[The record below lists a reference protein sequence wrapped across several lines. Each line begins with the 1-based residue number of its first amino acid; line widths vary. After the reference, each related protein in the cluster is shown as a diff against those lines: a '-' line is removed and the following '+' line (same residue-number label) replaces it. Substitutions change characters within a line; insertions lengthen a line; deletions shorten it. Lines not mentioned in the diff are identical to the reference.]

1 MIKKYNLIFVFITLS
16 LLISS
21 CNTLKK
27 AFDPERKNSSEEF
40 LVEKKSPLSMP
51 PKFDELPVPK
61 SNEQIN
67 QDQTE
72 DIEELI
78 IEKNLSKKEKEEAVS
93 PEKVHLDQMAQ
104 GKLQYDNNTVTWKK
118 DTRSPARVYKRIDG
132 KIVDAKTG
140 KAAGEG
146 DKNFEWEDEAYKNS

>member
-21 CNTLKK
+21 CNTVKK

-78 IEKNLSKKEKEEAVS
+78 IEKNLSKKELEETDNL
-93 PEKVHLDQMAQ
+93 EKSFEEILLD
-104 GKLQYDNNTVTWKK
+104 
-118 DTRSPARVYKRIDG
+118 
-132 KIVDAKTG
+132 KINKTDVN
-140 KAAGEG
+140 K
-146 DKNFEWEDEAYKNS
+146 